1 MLIEAATFNV
11 RPPERIESAEIA
23 VQGSYSNRGGTPE
36 KSVIVNVHIDGKP
49 IAKRVR
55 LKMSAGDARLL
66 AERLCL
72 AADELEKM
80 KSPMIWT
87 EHDIPEV
94 MQPRSGK
101 SANERIADDLDRLS
115 TPLAGWE
122 EDAVQAAIAALR
134 SK

>member
-1 MLIEAATFNV
+1 MLIEATTFNV
-11 RPPERIESAEIA
+11 RPPERIESAEVA
-23 VQGSYSNRGGTPE
+23 VLGSYSNRGGTPE
-36 KSVIVNVHIDGKP
+36 RSVIVNVNIDGKP
-49 IAKRVR
+49 IAKRAR

-66 AERLCL
+66 AERLL
-72 AADELEKM
+72 SVASEVEKEGQM
-80 KSPMIWT
+80 PA
-87 EHDIPEV
+87 PEV

-122 EDAVQAAIAALR
+122 EHAVQAAIAALR